1 MNVVSSRKFRFQD
14 LHCHK
19 AVQLMIHSLIDICH
33 SASSDFSYDLI
44 ALGYDH
50 SRLQHVSTSF
60 VNGSTSTIANIILTT
75 ILICFPKERTAL
87 LINICFRI
95 GYDLFN
101 LLICNHI
108 AETI

>member
-1 MNVVSSRKFRFQD
+1 MGKTGCSLSLTSEFLDERGVLPKFRFQD

-19 AVQLMIHSLIDICH
+19 AVQLMIHSLIAICH

-60 VNGSTSTIANIILTT
+60 VNGSTSTIAILS
-75 ILICFPKERTAL
+75 LPPF
-87 LINICFRI
+87 
-95 GYDLFN
+95 
-101 LLICNHI
+101 
-108 AETI
+108 